1 MVREQE
7 IRDELLASLV
17 SAINGLP
24 GGEAGSTQIEVHFPR
39 NKHVV
44 DALMQIKISGQEAE
58 LVIEVK
64 QDTFPRDTRDAVW
77 LLKHYLELFP
87 TAGNRLPIL
96 VARSVSKGAREI
108 LQNAEV
114 GYHDL
119 GGSLF
124 LPMPGAYFLIDRPPF
139 KGRERA
145 KGSIFK
151 GQKARVVQEVIAEA
165 GQWLGVTS
173 LAERTEVSPATVSET
188 LSEMERRDWLETEGA
203 GPTKVRR
210 LIDRDAV
217 LDEWVRQI
225 SIQKPPKMHRYYVRT
240 GDHDALARR
249 LDEACREVGAAYA
262 VTAEA
267 AAQAYAP
274 YLTSLSQLKCRIEPG
289 RVQDRALAALDA
301 RPVTEGWNL
310 GVIETRARGDI
321 TVGERLEGIAVAP
334 PVQVYLDLLQGSGRA
349 KEMAEHLRS
358 ERLSA

>member
-1 MVREQE
+1 MVREEE
-7 IRDELLASLV
+7 IRDELLASLA
-17 SAINGLP
+17 SAVNALP
-24 GGEAGSTQIEVHFPR
+24 GGKAGLTQLEVPFR
-39 NKHVV
+39 QNKHVV
-44 DALMQIKISGQEAE
+44 DALMEITILGQEAE
-58 LVIEVK
+58 LVIEVRR
-64 QDTFPRDTRDAVW
+64 DTFPRDTRDAVW
-77 LLKHYLELFP
+77 LLRHYLDLFP
-87 TAGNRLPIL
+87 TAANRLPIL
-96 VARSVSKGAREI
+96 VARSISEGAREI
-108 LQNAEV
+108 LKNAGV

-124 LPMPGAYFLIDRPPF
+124 LPIPGAYFLIERPPF
-139 KGRERA
+139 KGGARV
-145 KGSIFK
+145 KGSIFQ

-210 LIDRDAV
+210 LIRRDAV
-217 LDEWVRQI
+217 LDEWARQI
-225 SIQKPPKMHRYYVRT
+225 STQKPPKMRRYYVRSD
-240 GDHDALARR
+240 DHDTLARR
-249 LDEACREVGAAYA
+249 LGEACRETGAAYA

-274 YLTSLSQLKCRIEPG
+274 YLTSLSQVKCRIEPG
-289 RVQDRALAALDA
+289 RVQHRVLAALDA